1 MKKILFAL
9 ALSLGAAT
17 AAQAQVEIGLK
28 ITPSL
33 GFQRANGSV
42 TIPFPV
48 GNDLSNTVKS
58 EISPDGARVHFGG
71 GLVIDYFFGENYA
84 FNTGIELVG
93 KGGIVKLTTTPG
105 GAVQSAKFGLQYLQ
119 VPLAI
124 KLFTNE
130 VAPDT
135 RVYFL
140 VGGQLGALVGANI
153 DGKKTV
159 PVPGSTDDRKASK
172 NFNTFDAGAQVGAG
186 AELQLG
192 KSTKAFGGLS
202 YQHGLLNII
211 DKSYGGFNST
221 AFTVKNSGVNLDLG
235 LKF

>member
-28 ITPSL
+28 ITPSI
-33 GFQRANGSV
+33 GFHRASGSA
-42 TIPFPV
+42 TI
-48 GNDLSNTVKS
+48 NTGEGVFKNTLDS
-58 EISPDGARVHFGG
+58 DGSRVHFGG
-71 GLVIDYFFGENYA
+71 GVVIDYFFGENYA

-93 KGGIVKLTTTPG
+93 KGGIIKMTTTPG
-105 GAVQSAKFGLQYLQ
+105 GSATSYKLGLQYVQ

-140 VGGQLGALVGANI
+140 VGGQLGALVGASI

-159 PVPGSTDDRKASK
+159 GLDDHKASK
-172 NFNTFDAGAQVGAG
+172 NFNTFDAGVQVGAG

-192 KSTKAFGGLS
+192 KSTKAFGGFS
-202 YQHGLLNII
+202 YQHGLLNVL
-211 DKSYGGFNST
+211 DKTYFGGDNFV
-221 AFTVKNSGVNLDLG
+221 AKNSGVNLDLG

>member
-1 MKKILFAL
+1 MKKLLL
-9 ALSLGAAT
+9 ALVFSCSAVT

-28 ITPSL
+28 ITPSIGFNRTSGTQTLDL
-33 GFQRANGSV
+33 GQGASV
-42 TIPFPV
+42 KTA
-48 GNDLSNTVKS
+48 LES
-58 EISPDGARVHFGG
+58 DGARVHFGG

-93 KGGIVKLTTTPG
+93 KGGIIKSTTTG
-105 GAVQSAKFGLQYLQ
+105 GVVGTVSSSAKLGLQYVQ

-135 RVYFL
+135 RVYFI
-140 VGGQLGALVGANI
+140 VGGQLGALVGASI

-159 PVPGSTDDRKASK
+159 TVGTEDRKASK
-172 NFNTFDAGAQVGAG
+172 SFNTFDAGVQVGAG

-202 YQHGLLNII
+202 YQHGLLNVL
-211 DKSYGGFNST
+211 DKTYFGNDNFV
-221 AFTVKNSGVNLDLG
+221 AKNSMVNVDLG